1 MHNLKEE
8 KRVLRFTYLLT
19 VILFVNVTI
28 ISPTFDKVSLVMG
41 GMMCGLL
48 GYSHF
53 IIRKFYPDGDK
64 YILLFSNLLAVIGIA
79 MLSRLDIPISG
90 GAFIEEGTRTFL
102 AAKQIIFFTI
112 GIAAFIMVVVIL
124 PDLKSFSNYKYVY
137 LVITIVFMSMGTLLG
152 QTIGGAKNWVS
163 IAGFTFQPS
172 EFGKITLVAYLA
184 SALKDYGQVPSY
196 VRKLFNKANSKLES
210 KKEDIK
216 QLQENNVENN
226 VENKETVKDE
236 EVKSEEIKKEKAKNR
251 NLSINNI
258 LSLAEP
264 AAVVAICLMFML
276 LQTDLGSA
284 LIFFGISV
292 TMLYIATSKKKYVLI
307 SLGLF
312 VIGAVAGYFLF
323 GHVRVRV
330 MIWKDPWKYGYNEG
344 LQLVQGL
351 ISLSEGGVFGTGLG
365 LGYPKFVPVVTT
377 DFIFSAICEEM
388 GILTGIAVMLIYF
401 LLFYRCIRAA
411 IYVKDKFSRLLAVGY
426 STMIASQALVIIGG
440 VTGAIPLTG
449 ITLPLV
455 SYGGSSLLITY
466 FSLGIIQKI
475 SEEGNRDE

>member
-1 MHNLKEE
+1 MSSLKEE
-8 KRVLRFTYLLT
+8 KKVLRLTYLLT
-19 VILFVNVTI
+19 IILFLNVTL
-28 ISPTFDKVSLVMG
+28 ISPGLDKISLVMG
-41 GMMCGLL
+41 AMMCGLL
-48 GYSHF
+48 AYSHF
-53 IIRKFYPDGDK
+53 IIRKFFPDGDK
-64 YILLFSNLLAVIGIA
+64 YILLFANLLAVIGIA
-79 MLSRLDIPISG
+79 MLCRLDIPISG
-90 GAFIEEGTRTFL
+90 GKFIEDGARTFL
-102 AAKQIIFFTI
+102 AVRQMIFFTV
-112 GIAAFIMVVVIL
+112 GVAAFVLVVVIL

-137 LVITIVFMSMGTLLG
+137 LAVTIVFMAMGTLLG
-152 QTIGGAKNWVS
+152 KEIGGAKNWVS
-163 IAGFTFQPS
+163 IGGFSFQPS

-184 SALKDYGQVPSY
+184 SALKDYGKVPDY
-196 VRKLFNKANSKLES
+196 
-210 KKEDIK
+210 
-216 QLQENNVENN
+216 
-226 VENKETVKDE
+226 
-236 EVKSEEIKKEKAKNR
+236 IKKIFFKNK
-251 NLSINNI
+251 NYEENI
-258 LSLAEP
+258 KVSNVLSLLEP
-264 AAVVAICLMFML
+264 AVVVAVCLMFML

-312 VIGAVAGYFLF
+312 ILGAIAGYFLF
-323 GHVRVRV
+323 KHVRVRV
-330 MIWKDPWKYGYNEG
+330 MIWKNPWKYGYNEG

-351 ISLSEGGVFGTGLG
+351 ISIVEGGIFGTGLG

-388 GILTGIAVMLIYF
+388 GILMGIALIMIYF

-411 IYVKDKFSRLLAVGY
+411 VHVKDKFSRLLAVGY
-426 STMIASQALVIIGG
+426 STMIASQVLVIIGG

-475 SEEGNRDE
+475 SEEGNKNEQ

>member
-19 VILFVNVTI
+19 IILFVNVTL
-28 ISPTFDKVSLVMG
+28 ISPTFDKISLVMG
-41 GMMCGLL
+41 GMMCGLV

-53 IIRKFYPDGDK
+53 IIRKFYPEGDK
-64 YILLFSNLLAVIGIA
+64 YILLFSNILAVIGIA
-79 MLSRLDIPISG
+79 MLARLDIPIAG
-90 GAFIEEGTRTFL
+90 GAFIEDGTRTFL

-137 LVITIVFMSMGTLLG
+137 LIITLIFMSMGTLFG
-152 QTIGGAKNWVS
+152 KEIGGAKNWVS
-163 IAGFTFQPS
+163 IAGFSFQPS

-184 SALKDYGQVPSY
+184 ASLKDYGQVPSY
-196 VRKLFNKANSKLES
+196 VKKIFDNANTKIKNKLENRN
-210 KKEDIK
+210 DRD
-216 QLQENNVENN
+216 
-226 VENKETVKDE
+226 KDN
-236 EVKSEEIKKEKAKNR
+236 EIKKVDILKEANTKSNEANE
-251 NLSINNI
+251 NVLSSKQQSANNI

-264 AAVVAICLMFML
+264 ALVVAICLMFML

-292 TMLYIATSKKKYVLI
+292 TMLYIATSKKKYVFI

-312 VIGAVAGYFLF
+312 VIGAIVGYFLF
-323 GHVRVRV
+323 RHVQVRVK
-330 MIWKDPWKYGYNEG
+330 IWRNPWEYGYAEG

-351 ISLSEGGVFGTGLG
+351 ISMAEGGVFGTGLG

-388 GILTGIAVMLIYF
+388 GILTGIALILIYF

-426 STMIASQALVIIGG
+426 STMIASQVLVIVGG

-475 SEEGNRDE
+475 SEEGNKNEQ